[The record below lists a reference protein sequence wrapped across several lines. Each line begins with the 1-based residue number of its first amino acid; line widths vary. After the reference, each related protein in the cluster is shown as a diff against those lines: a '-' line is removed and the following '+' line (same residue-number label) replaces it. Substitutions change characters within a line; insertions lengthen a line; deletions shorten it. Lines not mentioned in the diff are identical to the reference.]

1 MAERLEA
8 LEICQVGVGPH
19 VCVQAIIDSEV
30 VGVSKPDPRIF
41 HMALEALDSVPEAAL
56 HVGDSVFF
64 DVNGA
69 KAAGIEG
76 VHVDPYR
83 LCGDAS
89 HKHIRRGSTDDE
101 TGRAARAAQPSPAPL
116 GRGERCRDAA
126 ISVGDRGDALAG
138 GSEGADESLR
148 SVSREGSLS
157 RGWKTRWR
165 VLTEGRAISP

>member
-1 MAERLEA
+1 MALRSIAERGVPVAIVSNTHGDMAERLEA

-41 HMALEALDSVPEAAL
+41 RMALEALDSVPEAAI

-83 LCGDAS
+83 LCADTPM
-89 HKHIRRGSTDDE
+89 STSDH
-101 TGRAARAAQPSPAPL
+101 
-116 GRGERCRDAA
+116 
-126 ISVGDRGDALAG
+126 
-138 GSEGADESLR
+138 
-148 SVSREGSLS
+148 
-157 RGWKTRWR
+157 
-165 VLTEGRAISP
+165 